1 MARSDGKR
9 PDRVGE
15 RIREELM
22 QLILRGAVHDPAV
35 SDVVVSAVKVTD
47 DLGLARVYVRTLNP
61 QDAAG
66 QARVVAGLERAA
78 GFLRR
83 EVGKSLA
90 IRLHP
95 ELRFAWD
102 ESIDHAI
109 SIERLFDEIRSERGD
124 TAEGAGSSSAAKAS
138 GKRGGGGSRA

>member
-15 RIREELM
+15 RVREELM

-35 SDVVVSAVKVTD
+35 SDVVVSGVKVTE
-47 DLGLARVYVRTLNP
+47 DLSQARVFVRTLNP
-61 QDAAG
+61 LDEAG
-66 QARVVAGLERAA
+66 RARVLEGLGRAT

-83 EVGKSLA
+83 EVGKALG

-95 ELRFAWD
+95 ELRFQWD
-102 ESIDHAI
+102 DSIDRAI
-109 SIERLFDEIRSERGD
+109 SIERLFDELRTER
-124 TAEGAGSSSAAKAS
+124 EPGAPGEAAPIAAKK
-138 GKRGGGGSRA
+138 KRARGEGHDA

>member
-22 QLILRGAVHDPAV
+22 QLVLRGAVHDPAV

-66 QARVVAGLERAA
+66 QARVIAGLERAA

-83 EVGKSLA
+83 EVGKALG

-102 ESIDHAI
+102 ESIDHSI
-109 SIERLFDEIRSERGD
+109 SIERLFDEIRNERGES
-124 TAEGAGSSSAAKAS
+124 AEGQSSSGAKKAS
-138 GKRGGGGSRA
+138 SKRGGGGSRA